1 MHRGAFG
8 AAGVDNPC
16 VLEPRGCAHASIAR
30 RPNIFFHSVDDSEL
44 DMPRV
49 WAPQAHTKLE
59 HIRIKW
65 PPRSFLRGA
74 AHASIHIVT
83 AAAAG
88 RHCCAWHTSVMA
100 HLDRGTH
107 RPSVTKHTG
116 HIGQGTSAP
125 RSPSTRGTSAKAHRP
140 PTHPLKGNSVTK
152 HTGHLGQ
159 GTSATDTPPEGE
171 LGHQAHGTP
180 RPRHIGTK
188 VTKHGTPR
196 PHIGHRHTSGLGHQT
211 HGTRRPRHTS
221 ATPRS
226 RHTSVTTHLGHDTP
240 RPRLGHDTPRPHIG
254 HRHTSAT
261 PRSPNTRDT
270 SATTSAIG
278 HQAHRAHRP
287 LTHLLKGTGHQAH
300 RTPRPRYI
308 GHRHIS

>member
-159 GTSATDTPPEGE
+159 GTLAPKSPSTGHLGHTSATDTPR
-171 LGHQAHGTP
+171 AS
-180 RPRHIGTK
+180 
-188 VTKHGTPR
+188 VTKHTGHVGHDTPR
-196 PHIGHRHTSGLGHQT
+196 PHLGHDT
-211 HGTRRPRHTS
+211 PRPHLGHD
-221 ATPRS
+221 TPRS
-226 RHTSVTTHLGHDTP
+226 RHTSVTTHLGHTSVTTH
-240 RPRLGHDTPRPHIG
+240 LGHTSATDTPRPHL
-254 HRHTSAT
+254 
-261 PRSPNTRDT
+261 
-270 SATTSAIG
+270 G
-278 HQAHRAHRP
+278 HQ
-287 LTHLLKGTGHQAH
+287 THGT
-300 RTPRPRYI
+300 RRPRPRPSVTKHTGHI
-308 GHRHIS
+308 GH